1 MRDDFGGCDVSEGL
15 SSGHFRDGVGLIVD
29 DIILWLFMSLL
40 YVRGMK
46 KGVWLWLKLSEC

>member
-29 DIILWLFMSLL
+29 DIILWLFCLL
-40 YVRGMK
+40 YVRGNE
-46 KGVWLWLKLSEC
+46 KGGLVVVKVV